1 MATALFLLMED
12 GYPALSFRL
21 DILTVVSATH
31 VRSIQSPFMRNPFQG
46 PELYGQILWTLT
58 ELLGI
63 EVFDPR
69 ELSPTPQSELFLPIR
84 AGAKQMTQA
93 VDANNWIAQL
103 QIDEPDYLK
112 APEDI
117 EEALATDSSAPS
129 RFFAS
134 LKDARLISNYEPW
147 ENEYGEEH
155 SQEWRLYLGGPHI
168 LAMSAVREDDGTFTW
183 SVAPWDWSFVFAEA
197 PTPLEALMKA
207 KLLIA
212 AEDEDAWFDQILP
225 KVEWLIKAEDLEP
238 YALLDTPSPLA
249 WPVDKL
255 IPWAR
260 EMGLLE
266 TTGLWK

>member
-1 MATALFLLMED
+1 MKPPINDWGVPIVRFETRSLPGEAESGGAVLYRVVAPVSGTPLREPPMVADLHGLRTWRPMATALFLLMED

-63 EVFDPR
+63 DVFDPR

-134 LKDARLISNYEPW
+134 L
-147 ENEYGEEH
+147 
-155 SQEWRLYLGGPHI
+155 
-168 LAMSAVREDDGTFTW
+168 
-183 SVAPWDWSFVFAEA
+183 
-197 PTPLEALMKA
+197 
-207 KLLIA
+207 
-212 AEDEDAWFDQILP
+212 
-225 KVEWLIKAEDLEP
+225 
-238 YALLDTPSPLA
+238 
-249 WPVDKL
+249 
-255 IPWAR
+255 
-260 EMGLLE
+260 
-266 TTGLWK
+266 